1 MFITCQPESCLR
13 HCIEGVT
20 DDDDCSQ
27 CRLDRLTFLVCG
39 LHAWQN
45 ALQVLHLDVDTSTLP
60 ALALPCFNTFV
71 YFTILVSQSLMIQ
84 LSSWYPLLSS
94 TTAEVLDQTFCW
106 CCLLCGVDRWC
117 HLWLTYSGA
126 RCRSFSRVESIFNPP
141 TLARSRISHLTLS
154 FIAHWGTCPGLA
166 PCLALD
172 SI

>member
-1 MFITCQPESCLR
+1 MMIAVNVDSIDSLFLSVGFMLDKMHCKFCILMLTLQPCLPSPCPVLTHLSISR
-13 HCIEGVT
+13 SLSANRWWYNWAVGIHCW
-20 DDDDCSQ
+20 
-27 CRLDRLTFLVCG
+27 
-39 LHAWQN
+39 A
-45 ALQVLHLDVDTSTLP
+45 ALQ
-60 ALALPCFNTFV
+60 
-71 YFTILVSQSLMIQ
+71 
-84 LSSWYPLLSS
+84 
-94 TTAEVLDQTFCW
+94 VLDQTFCW